1 MKLQFV
7 FKRKRHY
14 DFQVVLDREST
25 DDKFGMAYKLTNEN
39 LVVAGVRT
47 WGNYSRRVR
56 YLLTAALRQLPRRHR
71 FLLKTAQLP
80 VRGCDENGEK

>member
-7 FKRKRHY
+7 FKWKRPY

-47 WGNYSRRVR
+47 
-56 YLLTAALRQLPRRHR
+56 
-71 FLLKTAQLP
+71 
-80 VRGCDENGEK
+80 